1 MQTHSIL
8 LEIKNTKNK
17 ICANKK
23 IKYML
28 ANIYIKYPASILKL
42 CFQGKFNDLGKHSFT
57 VILTEKN

>member
-1 MQTHSIL
+1 MQTHSIP

-28 ANIYIKYPASILKL
+28 ANIYHKISCIHFKIMFSRKI
-42 CFQGKFNDLGKHSFT
+42 
-57 VILTEKN
+57 E

>member
-1 MQTHSIL
+1 MQTHSIP

-28 ANIYIKYPASILKL
+28 ANIYHKISCIHFKN

>member
-1 MQTHSIL
+1 MQTHSIP

-28 ANIYIKYPASILKL
+28 ANIYHKISCIHFKIVFKENLMIWANI
-42 CFQGKFNDLGKHSFT
+42 HS
-57 VILTEKN
+57 L